1 MDRLWVIVR
10 RLIFLFVAVFISAN
24 AIAYLILN
32 NPFVHDWFRRQVN
45 ATLEKAGLEVFI
57 GPISLNFLE
66 TKLTVS
72 QIKLSQAGEVQ
83 REYAAIGSFVI
94 AFDPWRLGPNWV
106 PAVKFVSLE
115 DWQLDVDVLE
125 KFSQQDVSGQ
135 KRKSGFLDIFRIA
148 KDYIGRQLE
157 LKNGRLLKE
166 KNSTRVVDARLQRVF
181 AKFSASYS
189 GDSLTLLTEAGQSQ
203 VCLSDDTPCKNTLQ
217 VTAAEFNVEINS
229 DGTARLGR
237 ADVRSNLG
245 DWQISGQVRF
255 GESNLIEN
263 YNLKVE
269 GGADATAWFNI
280 VDMQGRGRF
289 KTNVFLNPEGSAV
302 ANSQLQRLRPSVHG
316 QVSWEGLHLSR
327 YDVYSGRA
335 DVQYS
340 SNKIFYKNAQI
351 RTPSG
356 AEIESFGEFSLSET
370 MPYMNTARIK
380 NFPFAELMAGI
391 DVPTDAVHFDMN
403 TNELLVGGLLK
414 AGEGKKFTLV
424 ISGAVDATRM
434 KVPSFEPNPRP
445 LPECLV
451 NLRIDSDANHMSF
464 ARSSAL
470 CGMPDEEKLSEIDL
484 GKGLIDYK
492 KSLNDFRFHM
502 RRGPAEMISYFVKE
516 DIAGELNMQAAI
528 FSSPSSPVKFTA
540 DTQINEASVFD
551 LNVPRIGGEISI
563 DAAGLRV
570 RNVEGWLD
578 VDEQSPSVSAKNFYL
593 GFRNDRLEIDGS
605 IDSDLSY
612 VLRAFGKK
620 GRELA
625 EHTRGNLQVPQLKL
639 RGTTRNLLKS
649 NFDIRLRVN
658 RLQHPYLSAA
668 DVQAA
673 FYCQQGWC
681 SGSRLFMQDL
691 AIGEPGAK
699 SATNSGSSA
708 RSGFSFSKAILEID
722 SISEKSLSARLDV
735 QSVPLRVRYD
745 NEKMV
750 SGTVDLRGS
759 LQGGLRDWEVSGN
772 GRFDNLT
779 LGKTSLGSLSFNALS
794 HSGGP
799 LNVNLTG
806 LYDQVQARV
815 IFDHGFEKS
824 TQIFTSLRSFE
835 MLKYLPIQNQG
846 TLRMSGL
853 LSANLSV
860 SAPGLKDMIRSNN
873 EFLRDLNGIGQLDQI
888 RVQLGGESFALAAPV
903 RLSMDEGVVSL
914 SSLKLSGASSN
925 MACSAQYELDSGHF
939 SGRVD
944 GQIDAAIFSQLT
956 DYISQA
962 SGTVLV
968 NSRIEKNDEGTSFSG
983 EARVEN
989 VTLGGKYL
997 SPPVTALNGKL
1008 VFEDSRIEI
1017 PALNGAKGNGQVD
1030 IAGSLEFLSESE
1042 QSQIKPNISLRT
1054 NLRGAQFRWPQ
1065 DVFETV
1071 DTTLDGQIEVS
1082 GAAQPYLISGDV
1094 RISKGRAYRDAT
1106 CQELIGSGTSGSD
1119 ASIAKPQ
1126 KPSVT
1131 LSLNIEADNSFTLQ
1145 SNCIRG
1151 RISTGLRLSGTNIEP
1166 ILSGQMRLDNGVLNL
1181 LKTRFDVT
1189 RADATFD
1196 NIVKIEPRL
1205 DAQMVAKIDKYSVF
1219 VGAEGPLSKPRLNIW
1234 SDPSTGPD
1242 GNPLS
1247 RPALIRM
1254 ISTGRGPA
1262 ETTQTA
1268 VTQALANQVVGLFD
1282 DPLSQAVSKITR
1294 GFVDRFELQPIVE
1307 GGQSSFRA
1315 RASRDL
1321 GEKFNLGLDYEPN
1334 RQSLTGTIFINESVN
1349 VLGGFDR
1356 RSSQIGSYSEL
1367 SGGIRFQFG
1376 GK

>member
-32 NPFVHDWFRRQVN
+32 NPFVHDWFRRQAN
-45 ATLEKAGLEVFI
+45 ATLEKAGLEVYI

-72 QIKLSQAGEVQ
+72 QIKLSQAGDDK
-83 REYAAIGSFVI
+83 REYAAIGSFVVG
-94 AFDPWRLGPNWV
+94 FDPWRLGPNWV
-106 PAVKFVSLE
+106 PAVKFVSIE
-115 DWQLDVDVLE
+115 DWQLDVGVME
-125 KFSQQDVSGQ
+125 RFTQQDDSGQ
-135 KRKSGFLDIFRIA
+135 KRTSGFSGLFKLA
-148 KDYIGRQLE
+148 KDYVGRQLE
-157 LKNGRLLKE
+157 LKNGRIRKDKGSLQVADL
-166 KNSTRVVDARLQRVF
+166 SLQRVF
-181 AKFSASYS
+181 AKFSTSYS
-189 GDSLTLLTEAGQSQ
+189 GDSLTLMTEAGQSQ
-203 VCLSDDTPCKNTLQ
+203 VCLSEDSPCKKQLQ
-217 VTAAEFNVEINS
+217 IIGADINVEINS

-237 ADVRSNLG
+237 ADIRSSLG
-245 DWQISGQVRF
+245 DWQVSGQIRF
-255 GESNLIEN
+255 GERALIEN

-269 GGADATAWFNI
+269 GSADATAWFNL

-289 KTNVFLNPEGSAV
+289 KTSVFLNPEGSAV
-302 ANSQLQRLRPSVHG
+302 ADSQLQRLLPSVHG
-316 QVSWEGLHLSR
+316 QVKWESLHLSG
-327 YDVYSGRA
+327 YDIYSGRA
-335 DVQYS
+335 DVQYA
-340 SNKIFYKNAQI
+340 SNKVVYKNAQI

-356 AEIESFGEFSLSET
+356 ADIESFGEFSLSDS
-370 MPYMNTARIK
+370 MPYMNTAKIK

-403 TNELLVGGLLK
+403 TNELLVSGLMN
-414 AGEGKKFTLV
+414 AGAERNFTLV

-434 KVPSFEPNPRP
+434 KVPSFEPNTRQM
-445 LPECLV
+445 PECLV
-451 NLRIDSDANHMSF
+451 NLRIDSDSNHMSF
-464 ARSSAL
+464 ARSSAI
-470 CGMPDEEKLSEIDL
+470 CGMPDEERMSEIELD
-484 GKGLIDYK
+484 KGLIDYD
-492 KSLNDFRFHM
+492 KSVNDFRFHM
-502 RRGPAEMISYFVKE
+502 RRGPAEIISYFVGE
-516 DIAGELNMQAAI
+516 DIAGELNLRAAI
-528 FSSPSSPVKFTA
+528 FSSPKSPVKFTA
-540 DTQINEASVFD
+540 DAQINDASVFD
-551 LNVPRIGGEISI
+551 LNVPRLGGEISI
-563 DAAGLRV
+563 DAAGLRA

-578 VDEQSPSVSAKNFYL
+578 VDEQRPSVVAKNFYL
-593 GFRNDRLEIDGS
+593 GFRNDKLEIDGS
-605 IDSDLSY
+605 IDGELSY

-625 EHTRGNLQVPQLKL
+625 NFTRGNLQVSQLKL
-639 RGTTRNLLKS
+639 RGTTKNLLKS
-649 NFDIRLRVN
+649 NFDIRLRVS
-658 RLQHPYLSAA
+658 RLQHPQLSSA
-668 DVQAA
+668 DLQGA

-691 AIGEPGAK
+691 SIGETVAK
-699 SATNSGSSA
+699 TAAGGGSPA

-735 QSVPLRVRYD
+735 QSVPLRIRYD
-745 NEKMV
+745 DKHTV
-750 SGTVDLRGS
+750 SGTLDLRGS
-759 LQGGLRDWEVSGN
+759 LQGGLRDWEVSGT
-772 GRFDNLT
+772 GRFDNLA
-779 LGKTSLGSLSFNALS
+779 LGRTSLGSLSFNALS

-806 LYDQVQARV
+806 LYDQVQARL
-815 IFDHGFEKS
+815 IFDHAFENS

-835 MLKYLPIQNQG
+835 IFKYLPIQNQG
-846 TLRMSGL
+846 ALRLSGL

-860 SAPGLKDMIRSNN
+860 SAPGLKTIFRSNSDV
-873 EFLRDLNGIGQLDQI
+873 LQDLNGVGQLDQI
-888 RVQLGGESFALAAPV
+888 RVQLGGESFVLSAPV
-903 RLSMDEGVVSL
+903 RLDLDEGVVSL
-914 SSLKLSGASSN
+914 SSLKLSGSSSD
-925 MACSAQYELDSGHF
+925 MTGSAQYELASGHF
-939 SGRVD
+939 DGRVD
-944 GQIDAAIFSQLT
+944 GQIDAAILSQLT
-956 DYISQA
+956 DFISQA
-962 SGTVLV
+962 SGTVIV
-968 NSRIEKNDEGTSFSG
+968 NSKFEKNEDGTSFSG

-1008 VFEDSRIEI
+1008 VFEDSRVEI
-1017 PALNGAKGNGQVD
+1017 PSLNGAKGNGQVD
-1030 IAGSLEFLSESE
+1030 VAGSLEFASESGE
-1042 QSQIKPNISLRT
+1042 AQTTPNISLRT

-1065 DVFETV
+1065 DFFETV
-1071 DTTLDGQIEVS
+1071 DTTIDGQIEVS

-1106 CQELIGSGTSGSD
+1106 CQEMIGSGASGSD

-1126 KPSVT
+1126 KPSVN

-1151 RISTGLRLSGTNIEP
+1151 RVSTGLRLSGTNIEP
-1166 ILSGQMRLDNGVLNL
+1166 ILAGQMRLDNGVLNL

-1219 VGAEGPLSKPRLNIW
+1219 VGADGPLSKPRLNIW

-1356 RSSQIGSYSEL
+1356 RSSQLGSYSEL

>member
-1 MDRLWVIVR
+1 MDRLWVILR

-32 NPFVHDWFRRQVN
+32 NPFVHDWFRRQAN

-66 TKLTVS
+66 TKLTIT
-72 QIKLSQAGEVQ
+72 QIKLSQADESKKDF
-83 REYAAIGSFVI
+83 AAIGSFVV
-94 AFDPWRLGPNWV
+94 AFDPWRLGANGA
-106 PAVKFVSLE
+106 PAVKFVSIE
-115 DWQLDVDVLE
+115 DWQLDVDVIE
-125 KFSQQDVSGQ
+125 KFSQKNDSMQ
-135 KRKSGFLDIFRIA
+135 KRESSFSHLFGIA
-148 KDYIGRQLE
+148 KAYVGRQIE
-157 LKNGRLLKE
+157 LKNGRILKD
-166 KNSTRVVDARLQRVF
+166 KNSLRVADLSLQRVF
-181 AKFSASYS
+181 AKFSNSYS
-189 GDSLTLLTEAGQSQ
+189 GDSLTLLAEAGQSQ
-203 VCLSDDTPCKNTLQ
+203 VCLSESLPCKNTLQ
-217 VTAAEFNVEINS
+217 ITGASVNIEINS
-229 DGTARLGR
+229 DGTARVGR
-237 ADVRSNLG
+237 ADVRSSLG
-245 DWQISGQVRF
+245 DWQVSGQVRF
-255 GESNLIEN
+255 GERVLVEN
-263 YNLKVE
+263 YNLKLE
-269 GGADATAWFNI
+269 GASDATAWFNI

-289 KTNVFLNPEGSAV
+289 KTSVYLNPEGSAV
-302 ANSQLQRLRPSVHG
+302 TEGQMQRLLPSIHG
-316 QVSWEGLHLSR
+316 QVSWDSLHLAG
-327 YDVYSGRA
+327 YDIYSGRA

-340 SNKIFYKNAQI
+340 SNNISYKNAQI

-356 AEIESFGEFSLSET
+356 AEIESFGEFSLSES

-380 NFPFAELMAGI
+380 NFPFSELMAGI

-403 TNELLVGGLLK
+403 TNELLVGGLMN
-414 AGEGKKFTLV
+414 ADAQKKFTLV
-424 ISGAVDATRM
+424 ISGAVDVTRM

-445 LPECLV
+445 MPDCLV
-451 NLRIDSDANHMSF
+451 NLRIDSDSNHMSF
-464 ARSSAL
+464 ARSSAA

-484 GKGLIDYK
+484 GKGLIDYN
-492 KSLNDFRFHM
+492 KSVNDFRFHM
-502 RRGPAEMISYFVKE
+502 RRGPAEIISYFVKE
-516 DIAGELNMQAAI
+516 DIAGELNMQATI
-528 FSSPSSPVKFTA
+528 FASPSSPVKFKA
-540 DTQINEASVFD
+540 DAQINDASVFE

-563 DAAGLRV
+563 DAVGLRA

-578 VDEQSPSVSAKNFYL
+578 IDEQRPSVIAKNFYL
-593 GFRNDRLEIDGS
+593 GFQNDRLEIDGS
-605 IDSDLSY
+605 IDGELSY

-625 EHTRGNLQVPQLKL
+625 QHTRGILQVPQLKL

-649 NFDIRLRVN
+649 NFDIRLRIN
-658 RLQHPYLSAA
+658 RLQHPMLSAA

-681 SGSRLFMQDL
+681 SGSRLFMQDIAL
-691 AIGEPGAK
+691 GETVPKAV
-699 SATNSGSSA
+699 TTSGGSA

-735 QSVPLRVRYD
+735 QSVPLKIRYD
-745 NEKMV
+745 EKQMV
-750 SGTVDLRGS
+750 SGTLDLRAS

-772 GRFDNLT
+772 GRFDNLSV
-779 LGKTSLGSLSFNALS
+779 GRTSFGSLSFNALS

-799 LNVNLTG
+799 LNINLTG

-815 IFDHGFEKS
+815 IFDHDFEKS

-835 MLKYLPIQNQG
+835 VFKYLPFQNQG
-846 TLRMSGL
+846 ALRVSGL
-853 LSANLSV
+853 LSSNLSV
-860 SAPGLKDMIRSNN
+860 SAPGLKTILRSGNSVLQ
-873 EFLRDLNGIGQLDQI
+873 ELNGSGQLDQI
-888 RVQLGGESFALAAPV
+888 RVQLGSESFVLAEPV
-903 RLSMDEGVVSL
+903 RLSMDDGVVSL
-914 SSLKLSGASSN
+914 SGFKLVGSSSN
-925 MACSAQYELDSGHF
+925 MTGSAQYELASSHF
-939 SGRVD
+939 NGRVD

-956 DYISQA
+956 DFISQS

-968 NSRIEKNDEGTSFSG
+968 NSRFEKNEDGTSVSG
-983 EARVEN
+983 EARVDN

-997 SPPVTALNGKL
+997 SPPLTALNGRL

-1030 IAGSLEFLSESE
+1030 IAGSVEFASDSIE
-1042 QSQIKPNISLRT
+1042 SQITPNISLRT

-1065 DVFETV
+1065 DFFETV
-1071 DTTLDGQIEVS
+1071 DTTIDGQIEVS
-1082 GAAQPYLISGDV
+1082 GSAQPYLISGDV
-1094 RISKGRAYRDAT
+1094 RITKGRAYRDAT
-1106 CQELIGSGTSGSD
+1106 CQEMIGSGTSGSD

-1126 KPSVT
+1126 KPSVN
-1131 LSLNIEADNSFTLQ
+1131 LNMNIEADNSFTLQ

-1166 ILSGQMRLDNGVLNL
+1166 ILAGQMRLDNGVLNL
-1181 LKTRFDVT
+1181 LKTRFEVT